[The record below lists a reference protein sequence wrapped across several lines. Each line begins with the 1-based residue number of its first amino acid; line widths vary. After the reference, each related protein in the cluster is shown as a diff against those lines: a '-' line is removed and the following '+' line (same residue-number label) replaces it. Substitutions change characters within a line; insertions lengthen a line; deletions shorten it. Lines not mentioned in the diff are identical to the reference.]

1 VATIYGRNLSQAD
14 IEREVKG
21 YQLALAMGQFP
32 LLEGLG
38 GIAQDEN
45 RALEQFIW
53 NRLVIQH
60 QAKAAWN
67 HSSQV
72 AAGIKAIPAFQSN
85 GQFDPG
91 KCQPSLS
98 ATRSRGFTELQLEN
112 IVCDALR
119 FERLKTI
126 VGAPAAVSEN
136 YRSGSD
142 FEKVNA
148 QEIRFR
154 SPRRRATRM

>member
-1 VATIYGRNLSQAD
+1 MITILRKHQRVLMLIIAVLTIIAFMWLYNPADTRELGSTSVATIYGRNLSQAD
-14 IEREVKG
+14 IEREVKS

-45 RALEQFIW
+45 RALDQFIW

-60 QAKAAWN
+60 QAKALGVEPTD
-67 HSSQV
+67 SQV

-91 KCQPSLS
+91 KYKAFVVEQLGP
-98 ATRSRGFTELQLEN
+98 RGFTELQLEN
-112 IVCDALR
+112 ISSR
-119 FERLKTI
+119 RS
-126 VGAPAAVSEN
+126 AP
-136 YRSGSD
+136 
-142 FEKVNA
+142 
-148 QEIRFR
+148 
-154 SPRRRATRM
+154 